1 VEDHGQLPPELQK
14 EVHAT
19 VQQTKARS
27 GWPAKKTLAALG
39 ISRRS
44 YYRWLKE
51 EKWAQQLPSA
61 PVRPVR
67 AYEALPEEKQAV
79 VAYALKRPEL
89 RHRELAWRMVDEDV
103 VCLSP
108 STVYRILKE
117 AKLVCPWRRRSKRR
131 RAEEEKA
138 TRPNQIWATDL
149 MYVQVG
155 GGTYFFVSFI
165 DEYSR
170 YVVHHELVLGMDG
183 VTVSL
188 AAQKAIDT
196 LAKGVDG
203 LPVDRP
209 LIRSDNGSGYVS
221 QEFRVVLKENGLDHH
236 RIKPHCPEENGLVE
250 RSNRTIREQLDG
262 EELTNLVQAQ
272 AIFARIIRRYN
283 AERLHSALG
292 YLRPVDYYRGDP
304 KQKHEARRVKL
315 AQARHRR
322 RERNLKLDQGTL
334 PYAAEG
340 SVANA

>member
-1 VEDHGQLPPELQK
+1 LPPPLQK

-19 VQQTKARS
+19 VVQTRERS
-27 GWPAKKTLAALG
+27 EWPAKKTLTALG
-39 ISRRS
+39 ISKRS

-51 EKWAQQLPSA
+51 EKWAKQLPEV
-61 PVRPVR
+61 PVKPVQP
-67 AYEALPEEKQAV
+67 YEALAEEKQAV

-131 RAEEEKA
+131 REEDEKA
-138 TRPNQIWATDL
+138 MRPNQIWATDL

-155 GGTYFFVSFI
+155 SGTYFFVSFI

-188 AAQKAIDT
+188 AAEKAIAT
-196 LAKGVDG
+196 LAKGPDG
-203 LPVDRP
+203 LPVDKP
-209 LIRSDNGSGYVS
+209 MIRSDNGSGYVS
-221 QEFRVVLKENGLDHH
+221 QEFRVVLKENGLAHH
-236 RIKPHCPEENGLVE
+236 RIKPHCPEENGLME
-250 RSNRTIREQLDG
+250 RANRTIREHLDG

-272 AIFARIIRRYN
+272 AVFARIIRRYN
-283 AERLHSALG
+283 EERLHSALG
-292 YLRPVDYYRGDP
+292 FLRPVDYYRGKP
-304 KQKHEARRVKL
+304 AEKYEERRQKL

-322 RERNLKLDQGTL
+322 REHNLNLQQGTL
-334 PYAAEG
+334 PYATEG
-340 SVANA
+340 TVAKT

>member
-19 VQQTKARS
+19 VRQTKERS

-304 KQKHEARRVKL
+304 KQKHEARRMKL